1 MRTVFGKKY
10 IFRASYSMRCWYI
23 YIYSFWRTFNVHL
36 LVCMCTLSTAANYLN
51 NICLR
56 MRMLQLNEE
65 ANLTSVSR
73 LFRTYFSLCRPTCY
87 NQFNVLLTT
96 LLSRFADIKLLTYD
110 ATESLID
117 VLDLQT
123 FYTDCGGVCFRNQL
137 PIKYRYSNT
146 WFGDADMHYC
156 LWRYLN

>member
-1 MRTVFGKKY
+1 MLHAVHAHCFRKKVY
-10 IFRASYSMRCWYI
+10 IPCKLFNALLIHI
-23 YIYSFWRTFNVHL
+23 YIYSFWRTFNVQF

-96 LLSRFADIKLLTYD
+96 LLSRFADIKLLIYD

-146 WFGDADMHYC
+146 
-156 LWRYLN
+156 